1 MLSIGLMSGTSMDGI
16 DAALLATDG
25 EDELR
30 ALGNIQL
37 KYDLETK
44 WLLKALERAT
54 KAAHGHLLEA
64 AGIYLNSLQDY
75 LRQELQINP
84 ADVDDKIA
92 ELTTYL
98 QQKLKTTAPL
108 NWNVVVQLSTQLH
121 ADAVKK
127 LLEATS
133 QSAPEIDVIGYHGQT
148 LFHHPE
154 QKISIQI
161 GDGKQLAQLTG
172 ITVINDFRRCDIAA
186 GGQGAPFAPIYH
198 WALAKKDQ
206 KTPVVVANCGGIANI
221 SLITRDCLEDL
232 IGFDTGPGN
241 GLIDALIRQRTGGQE
256 SMDVDGKYGLYG
268 KISEAVLEALHH
280 QALPSRNDYL
290 KQKPPKS
297 LDIRDMQLIP
307 ELDALSL
314 EDACATLE
322 AFTAKTMV
330 ESLELVDLSPEEI
343 PRHWILAG
351 GGWYNPVIL
360 RELTWRLQSTY
371 GSNTIVET
379 ADAAGWNH
387 DAMEAQIF
395 AYFALR
401 SLKNLSLS
409 LPKTTGVSQ
418 PLSGGHAYLPPQ
430 GATREVQTLISKNPD
445 VLHGYI
451 DE

>member
-186 GGQGAPFAPIYH
+186 GGQGAPGRRRDVPGRGGPSGLPRA
-198 WALAKKDQ
+198 DQ
-206 KTPVVVANCGGIANI
+206 DFRWELWREGPV
-221 SLITRDCLEDL
+221 
-232 IGFDTGPGN
+232 
-241 GLIDALIRQRTGGQE
+241 RQRGIRVAQHGEQTGAEGGGKRGEREEEPAATKTLSQRTCH
-256 SMDVDGKYGLYG
+256 SKNLQPRRKKNNSQQVRSALKRQKAGKYGARV
-268 KISEAVLEALHH
+268 KAQ
-280 QALPSRNDYL
+280 QAKRKHAAANPTPRDEL
-290 KQKPPKS
+290 
-297 LDIRDMQLIP
+297 LDV
-307 ELDALSL
+307 
-314 EDACATLE
+314 
-322 AFTAKTMV
+322 FK
-330 ESLELVDLSPEEI
+330 
-343 PRHWILAG
+343 
-351 GGWYNPVIL
+351 
-360 RELTWRLQSTY
+360 
-371 GSNTIVET
+371 
-379 ADAAGWNH
+379 
-387 DAMEAQIF
+387 
-395 AYFALR
+395 
-401 SLKNLSLS
+401 
-409 LPKTTGVSQ
+409 
-418 PLSGGHAYLPPQ
+418 
-430 GATREVQTLISKNPD
+430 
-445 VLHGYI
+445 
-451 DE
+451 